1 MNTARNNT
9 QTPLDHPVVVLSLT
23 PSEIFDACGVGFE
36 TGFAPEK
43 SHVSENEESVVWRHD
58 VAHERTGNSCRI
70 AALEYEQDGEDV
82 TEYVVEL
89 EVGDVYVDF
98 SWRTDGSDADME
110 HVKKSAHRTFMKV
123 CTLIGVNVG
132 YHLVTNPS
140 PY

>member
-1 MNTARNNT
+1 MNAAQNNT
-9 QTPLDHPVVVLSLT
+9 QTTLDHPVVVSLT
-23 PSEIFDACGVGFE
+23 PSEIFDACGIGFQS
-36 TGFAPEK
+36 GFTPEK
-43 SHVSENEESVVWRHD
+43 SYVSKNEEGVVWRHD

-70 AALEYEQDGEDV
+70 AALEYEQGEKSV

-89 EVGDVYVDF
+89 EVGDDFVVF
-98 SWRTDGSDADME
+98 SWRTDGSEADME

-132 YHLVTNPS
+132 YHLVTDPS